1 MTAPS
6 GGGRPVDGAR
16 SPLSPVLERPEAAPG
31 GAPAEPRSLT
41 DIFPQHDNAN
51 RGRELQGT
59 WRAFCQDMAGA
70 VQAALD
76 RGRSPPEIAYSIGEL
91 LHNYFR
97 TRAVTLTSYEL
108 RRLVAELLDRHCPA
122 NQGDGLVSFAGEP
135 AGAPWAGDEPAPTTA
150 PRVDE
155 TVFEGPPSPLV
166 SVLAP
171 DAASFDRLLARVLEL
186 VSGRAASWQ
195 RDAVV
200 QAIRESIDAA
210 LGERGETLPAN
221 ARERLAAV
229 ALSELLGLGL
239 IDRLWADRTV
249 RAVFVNGPKAV
260 FIERNG
266 LIESAPEVFRDEA
279 HLAALLGRLVSRPS
293 TGVAEFTL
301 RDGGTGAVIFPP
313 AAPMGPVLT
322 LRRGEPG
329 TATLDRL
336 MRLDVLAPAIADL
349 LRIAS
354 RSRLNILVSGPES
367 SGKTALLAAI
377 ARDLDGVARVV
388 TIARHRQFRWA
399 APSKVEL
406 VASQA
411 SPYPML
417 LAAGARLQPS
427 LLVLDSV
434 RLEDVPALSE
444 RLLRGERGT
453 LAAVGL
459 DAMAA
464 GLARSAD
471 LVVHLGRGRDGLFR
485 AVSLE
490 DANGQPVFVHE
501 GGEFHCRST
510 APGFASI
517 LQANGY
523 GRALM
528 RILR

>member
-1 MTAPS
+1 M
-6 GGGRPVDGAR
+6 
-16 SPLSPVLERPEAAPG
+16 SPVLERPEAAQG
-31 GAPAEPRSLT
+31 GAPVEPRSLT
-41 DIFPQHDNAN
+41 DIFPQRDNAN

-76 RGRSPPEIAYSIGEL
+76 CGRSPPEIAYSIGEL

-108 RRLVAELLDRHCPA
+108 RRLVAELLDRHSPA
-122 NQGDGLVSFAGEP
+122 KSGDGLVSFAGGP
-135 AGAPWAGDEPAPTTA
+135 AGAPWAGDVPAPTAAPQVPETA
-150 PRVDE
+150 
-155 TVFEGPPSPLV
+155 FEAPPSPLV

-171 DAASFDRLLARVLEL
+171 DAASFDQLLARVLEL
-186 VSGRAASWQ
+186 VPGRSASWQ
-195 RDAVV
+195 RDVVV
-200 QAIRESIDAA
+200 QAIGESIDAA
-210 LGERGETLPAN
+210 LGERGETLHAD
-221 ARERLAAV
+221 ARERLATV
-229 ALSELLGLGL
+229 AMSELLGLGL

-260 FIERNG
+260 FVERNG
-266 LIESAPEVFRDEA
+266 TIEAAPEAFRDEA
-279 HLAALLGRLVSRPS
+279 HLATLLGRLVSRPVS
-293 TGVAEFTL
+293 GVAEFTL

-313 AAPMGPVLT
+313 AAPMGPALT

-329 TATLDRL
+329 TATFDRL
-336 MRLDVLAPAIADL
+336 TRLDVIAPAIADL

-354 RSRLNILVSGPES
+354 RSRLNMLVSGPES

-388 TIARHRQFRWA
+388 TIARHRQFRWT

-406 VASQA
+406 VASEA

-417 LAAGARLQPS
+417 LATGARLQPA
-427 LLVLDSV
+427 LLVLDSIW
-434 RLEDVPALSE
+434 LEDVPALSE

-453 LAAVGL
+453 LAAVGP

-471 LVVHLGRGRDGLFR
+471 LVVRLGRSRDGLFR

-501 GGEFHCRST
+501 EGEFHCCST
-510 APGFASI
+510 APAFAAI

-523 GRALM
+523 GEALT
-528 RILR
+528 RLLR